1 MEGVMD
7 LLLLPHWLMIAGAAL
22 VALGFLGLVFARN
35 KQAATNP
42 DSESNVPPP
51 NWGAEGEMM
60 SLIRQSP
67 ALSTAVTLALFIFSA

>member
-1 MEGVMD
+1 MD

-42 DSESNVPPP
+42 DSELNVPPSQL
-51 NWGAEGEMM
+51 GG
-60 SLIRQSP
+60 
-67 ALSTAVTLALFIFSA
+67 